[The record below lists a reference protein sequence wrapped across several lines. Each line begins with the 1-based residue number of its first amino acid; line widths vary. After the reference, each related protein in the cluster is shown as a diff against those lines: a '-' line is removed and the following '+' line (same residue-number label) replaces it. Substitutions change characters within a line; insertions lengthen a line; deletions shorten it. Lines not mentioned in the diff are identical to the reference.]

1 MAGIVPPK
9 RPFKRATEAQRG
21 NEVEGFFLHLDEPK
35 RLIHMRLWGLWQLA
49 TAEQFLSNVVA
60 LAERLRG
67 SPWGM
72 LIDGRRFLTQSPK
85 ITEIREAAMHR
96 VASLGCTSMAN
107 VVTSASYQMQFSR
120 IAAASHIRAQV
131 FLDEITAREWLVTQF
146 ESGTVRTAPK
156 NQTRSEPSRVPT
168 TDRRRGTR

>member
-1 MAGIVPPK
+1 MAGISPPTHQ
-9 RPFKRATEAQRG
+9 FKRATEAQHG
-21 NEVEGFFLHLDEPK
+21 DDVEGFFIHLDEPK
-35 RLIHMRLWGLWQLA
+35 RLIHMRLWGLWELA
-49 TAEQFLSNVVA
+49 TAQQFLSKVVE
-60 LAERLRG
+60 LADRLRG

-96 VASLGCTSMAN
+96 VAGLGCTFMAN

-146 ESGTVRTAPK
+146 ASGTVRTVPK
-156 NQTRSEPSRVPT
+156 NPT
-168 TDRRRGTR
+168 KSDEFSTLRGDRRRAR